1 MRKRSSISIFLQKF
15 NALFF
20 VLALVWLTVSTP
32 FVMANQ
38 HDHQYCINIDSP
50 LDNGGEEESSNPLSN
65 TNEEKPHNSN
75 GFMEEYLHASA
86 AIITLG
92 YTSISHGLS
101 LHPESYQAFHG
112 ELLVPPPNVG

>member
-1 MRKRSSISIFLQKF
+1 MRKRSSLSIFLQKLY
-15 NALFF
+15 ASFF
-20 VLALVWLTVSTP
+20 VLALIWLTVSTP

-38 HDHQYCINIDSP
+38 HDHQYCVNIDWP
-50 LDNGGEEESSNPLSN
+50 LDNSGEEESSNPLNGTS
-65 TNEEKPHNSN
+65 EEKPHNTNS
-75 GFMEEYLHASA
+75 FVEDYLHASA
-86 AIITLG
+86 SFITLG

>member
-1 MRKRSSISIFLQKF
+1 MRKRSTISIFLQKL

-20 VLALVWLTVSTP
+20 VLTLVWLTVSTP

-38 HDHQYCINIDSP
+38 HNDQCCVNIDWP
-50 LDNGGEEESSNPLSN
+50 LDNDGEEDASPLNNAS
-65 TNEEKPHNSN
+65 EEKPHNTN

-86 AIITLG
+86 AFIALG
-92 YTSISHGLS
+92 YSSVSHGLS

-112 ELLVPPPNVG
+112 ELLVPPPNAI